1 MQTDDLLLK
10 IEENRQRMVELGLA
24 FSFIDER
31 VVRISDQLDKLL
43 NKYHAMSVKV
53 ERQ

>member
-1 MQTDDLLLK
+1 MHASDLLVK
-10 IEENRQRMVELGLA
+10 IEEKRRIMVELGLA

-43 NKYHAMSVKV
+43 NQYQALHV
-53 ERQ
+53 EKQ